1 MKKLSNFSLD
11 RSLSPEIQSDL
22 LTSYIE
28 IFIKKS
34 SLRSLTKRLSVDFS
48 IPEENFEQD
57 IKLFLSNNFKNSE
70 GKFFS
75 KFDLIYTFK
84 SFFKNIAI
92 YFWILINESTKKRE
106 KLSFDIIVDDISH
119 KNEIYRFKS
128 FLKLFDKS
136 LIISRVKLDKKFN
149 YYFFDKYKGLNLQNS
164 LKKNIEPKMF
174 LEI

>member
-92 YFWILINESTKKRE
+92 YFWILINESTKKR
-106 KLSFDIIVDDISH
+106 KIII
-119 KNEIYRFKS
+119 
-128 FLKLFDKS
+128 
-136 LIISRVKLDKKFN
+136 
-149 YYFFDKYKGLNLQNS
+149 
-164 LKKNIEPKMF
+164 
-174 LEI
+174 